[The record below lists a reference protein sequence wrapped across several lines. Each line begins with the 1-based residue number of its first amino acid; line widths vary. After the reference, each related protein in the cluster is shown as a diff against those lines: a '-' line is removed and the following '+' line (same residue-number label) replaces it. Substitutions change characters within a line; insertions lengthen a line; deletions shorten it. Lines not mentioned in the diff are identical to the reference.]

1 MNEQV
6 KRNPDGTFPQGVSGN
21 PKGRPPKA
29 TEAAYARIE
38 QEIITHEDY
47 RLIVA
52 RQKADAQGRV
62 FVIENNQPRI
72 LPQLDSDSTPADRA
86 RSASWIADRVRGK
99 PVDYTRELADGDEAP
114 AEQLPEYT
122 AEQLGQIGEVIELF
136 ADIDPDQLAA
146 IIAQAKARNAVQ
158 SDSGGTAIDSGGTA
172 ETGGA

>member
-47 RLIVA
+47 RLPV
-52 RQKADAQGRV
+52 V

-72 LPQLDSDSTPADRA
+72 LPQLDPESTPADRA
-86 RSASWIADRVRGK
+86 RSATWIADRIRGK
-99 PVDYTRELADGDEAP
+99 PVDYIRELADGDEAP

-122 AEQLGQIGEVIELF
+122 AEQLGQIGEIIELI
-136 ADIDPDQLAA
+136 ADIDPAQLAA

-158 SDSGGTAIDSGGTA
+158 SDTGGTAIDSSGIA